1 MFDIWKSF
9 CNVTV
14 FVVTIVLKV
23 YKIKVNKYYI
33 VATGKDFAK
42 ASK

>member
-1 MFDIWKSF
+1 MLQFLW
-9 CNVTV
+9 
-14 FVVTIVLKV
+14 LPLYWKV